1 MTDDDVKLPEP
12 EVHDAAGYRRAY
24 TAEQMR
30 EYAAAVAAEAV
41 EREKERCARLAIDA
55 AAAAVKKYEDDLA
68 PVRQPYANNRLMHV
82 GWAAADAIRGTNAK
96 PSRPN
101 GPQEMQR

>member
-1 MTDDDVKLPEP
+1 MSDDDVTLPNP
-12 EVHDAAGYRRAY
+12 DFSVFPGPHCY
-24 TAEQMR
+24 TAATVR
-30 EYAAAVAAEAV
+30 RLIAEAV

-55 AAAAVKKYEDDLA
+55 AAAAVKKYDDDLA

-96 PSRPN
+96 LGRPN